1 MVVRAVSVI
10 FLSVYLMAGNHLTV
24 SAANGEK
31 ISEDSDFSVSGENMD
46 SLLNSLDLSRIEAF
60 LREAG
65 GSAVPGLSFREILS
79 MLLSGNYQSV
89 VRMLMDFCRTA
100 LFREISENGRW
111 MGQVILLGILGA
123 VFASFSS
130 LFADSQVS
138 EMGFYVTYLLIFT
151 LLAASFLNGVRITRT
166 LLEQLFEFVRVLVP
180 AFFLAVSFS
189 GGSTS
194 AAAGYAWT
202 LASVNV
208 AEWVFLRLFLPCTQ
222 LYVLLSLAGHLSSK
236 DLFSKALELLEQG
249 MRWGSKALLGVV
261 LGFHVLQGMIAP
273 YTDSVRQTA
282 LRRAVSLIPGIGQ
295 GAAAVS
301 QVLLGS
307 SVLIRNTVGI
317 GGVLVLAAVSL
328 LPLLKLLIL
337 YLGCQGSA
345 ALLQPVSDSRVVEA
359 VGAVAKG
366 FYFLLAAAGSALV
379 LFALSIAVVEVI
391 THWAGNIV
399 SYLVFLTVLTGLLP
413 AHKYEKYIRLFA
425 GCILLLIVLKPL
437 TDGLRLEERLNYLFT
452 SLSFENE
459 AGELKREMDEIEVRR
474 RNMVLSQY
482 EAEASKEAVRVA
494 AEAGFSVEKADVELE
509 KDPESEQFAS
519 VRSVT
524 VYVAGSEAGMEAA
537 ELEENQSS
545 MIEIEKISPI
555 EISLEQEQKQGEPA
569 AAQAVSWMNGEK
581 IWELQQRLA
590 SFYQVEADH
599 VEVRMEP

>member
-1 MVVRAVSVI
+1 M
-10 FLSVYLMAGNHLTV
+10 
-24 SAANGEK
+24 
-31 ISEDSDFSVSGENMD
+31 
-46 SLLNSLDLSRIEAF
+46 
-60 LREAG
+60 
-65 GSAVPGLSFREILS
+65 
-79 MLLSGNYQSV
+79 
-89 VRMLMDFCRTA
+89 
-100 LFREISENGRW
+100 
-111 MGQVILLGILGA
+111 
-123 VFASFSS
+123 
-130 LFADSQVS
+130 
-138 EMGFYVTYLLIFT
+138 
-151 LLAASFLNGVRITRT
+151 
-166 LLEQLFEFVRVLVP
+166 
-180 AFFLAVSFS
+180 
-189 GGSTS
+189 
-194 AAAGYAWT
+194 
-202 LASVNV
+202 
-208 AEWVFLRLFLPCTQ
+208 
-222 LYVLLSLAGHLSSK
+222 
-236 DLFSKALELLEQG
+236 
-249 MRWGSKALLGVV
+249 
-261 LGFHVLQGMIAP
+261 
-273 YTDSVRQTA
+273 
-282 LRRAVSLIPGIGQ
+282 
-295 GAAAVS
+295 
-301 QVLLGS
+301 
-307 SVLIRNTVGI
+307 
-317 GGVLVLAAVSL
+317 
-328 LPLLKLLIL
+328 
-337 YLGCQGSA
+337 
-345 ALLQPVSDSRVVEA
+345 
-359 VGAVAKG
+359 
-366 FYFLLAAAGSALV
+366 
-379 LFALSIAVVEVI
+379 EVI

-524 VYVAGSEAGMEAA
+524 VYVAGSEAGMEAGMEAA

-545 MIEIEKISPI
+545 MIEIEKIPPI